1 MRATRRSLV
10 LVGVLV
16 CVALLAA
23 ACGDK
28 KSSSG
33 SGGGKAVKG
42 GTLVLA
48 AEQEPDCTDWI
59 GSCSGSSWGY

>member
-10 LVGVLV
+10 LVCVLV
-16 CVALLAA
+16 CLGLLAS

-28 KSSSG
+28 KKSSSSG

-42 GTLVLA
+42 GTITLA
-48 AEQEPDCTDWI
+48 AEQEPDCTD
-59 GSCSGSSWGY
+59 